1 MVDAREVHGAIPNNR
16 SCQERVDCCRGVK
29 AAPGFG
35 SAGGTRP
42 LPADVGR
49 QTLKSVTPQSCRP
62 RRAQMFISTTIV
74 VSTCR
79 QCDDDANRK
88 QITFEK
94 IITEKDCQGDG
105 RLAIEEL
112 AGQHLRFAA
121 RRLSQAQ
128 LAEKS
133 LKRVLQQLHPVRLV

>member
-1 MVDAREVHGAIPNNR
+1 
-16 SCQERVDCCRGVK
+16 
-29 AAPGFG
+29 
-35 SAGGTRP
+35 
-42 LPADVGR
+42 
-49 QTLKSVTPQSCRP
+49 
-62 RRAQMFISTTIV
+62 MFISTTIV

-79 QCDDDANRK
+79 QCHDDSICK

-133 LKRVLQQLHPVRLV
+133 LERVLQQLHPVRLL